1 MGILL
6 YLQLYLAAKLAKTKG
21 SPTAGRMRMFGNQE
35 KVALFGNIHQTN
47 KGKYARG
54 VVDLL
59 LSMGYGVEV
68 ERRFFECA
76 GESLAPRAG
85 EIGVFGGGDDL
96 PDASFAVSLGGDGT
110 FLRTAMLVGGRGV
123 PILGVN
129 TGHLGFM
136 SEVRPRALRR
146 ALDDIAAGRC
156 RIESRSVLE
165 AAPGA
170 GGGGSLGVWPFAL
183 NEVAVLKQD
192 VSSMIKVR
200 VAVNGEYLTTY
211 SADGLIIATP
221 TGSTGYALS
230 AGGPVVVPDSRSMVV
245 APVAPHSLGV
255 RPIVL
260 CDNVEVSLRVESRT
274 GHYLVSVDGRSAG
287 RSAGGEIVV
296 RRAPYDIKTIHC
308 GSKTFFDTLREK
320 LMWDGDLQK

>member
-1 MGILL
+1 
-6 YLQLYLAAKLAKTKG
+6 
-21 SPTAGRMRMFGNQE
+21 MFGNQE
-35 KVALFGNIHQTN
+35 KVALFGNIYQT
-47 KGKYARG
+47 KKSKYARN

-59 LSMGYGVEV
+59 LDMGYGVAV
-68 ERRFFECA
+68 ERHFYECA
-76 GESLAPRAG
+76 REHLGSVDGLE
-85 EIGVFGGGDDL
+85 VFGGSAL

-110 FLRTAMLVGGRGV
+110 FLRTAMLVGGRGI

-129 TGHLGFM
+129 IGHLGFM
-136 SEVRPRALRR
+136 SEVNPREVRR
-146 ALDDIAAGRC
+146 AFEDIAAGRYK
-156 RIESRSVLE
+156 IESRSVLE
-165 AAPGA
+165 VAA
-170 GGGGSLGVWPFAL
+170 GGGGSLGVYPFAL

-200 VAVNGEYLTTY
+200 ASVNGEYLTTY

-230 AGGPVVVPDSRSMVV
+230 AGGPVIVPDSRSIVV

-260 CDNVEVSLRVESRT
+260 CDNVEVSLRITSRT

-287 RSAGGEIVV
+287 CSGKGDIVV

-308 GSKTFFDTLREK
+308 GNKTFFDTLREK

>member
-1 MGILL
+1 
-6 YLQLYLAAKLAKTKG
+6 
-21 SPTAGRMRMFGNQE
+21 MFGNQE
-35 KVALFGNIHQTN
+35 KVALFGNIYQT
-47 KGKYARG
+47 KKSKYARN

-59 LSMGYGVEV
+59 LDMGYGVAV
-68 ERRFFECA
+68 ERHFYECA
-76 GESLAPRAG
+76 REHLGSVDGLE
-85 EIGVFGGGDDL
+85 VFDGSAL

-110 FLRTAMLVGGRGV
+110 FLRTAMLVGGRGI

-129 TGHLGFM
+129 IGHLGFM
-136 SEVRPRALRR
+136 SEVNPREVRR
-146 ALDDIAAGRC
+146 AFEDIAAGRYK
-156 RIESRSVLE
+156 IESRSVLE
-165 AAPGA
+165 VAA
-170 GGGGSLGVWPFAL
+170 GGGGSLGVYPFAL

-200 VAVNGEYLTTY
+200 ASVNGEYLTTY

-230 AGGPVVVPDSRSMVV
+230 AGGPVIVPDSRSIVV

-260 CDNVEVSLRVESRT
+260 CDNVEVSLRITSRT
-274 GHYLVSVDGRSAG
+274 GHYLVSVDGRSVG
-287 RSAGGEIVV
+287 CSGKGDIVV

-308 GSKTFFDTLREK
+308 GNKTFFDTLREK